1 MGLKLRRDRIK
12 LRRRDDEEGAELI
25 EFALVFLLLIALV
38 YGIIFFGLLL
48 SAKVTMTQAAAD
60 GARAG
65 IVQSTVSAQESAA
78 VARAASDV
86 SWMGKGT
93 CGATSSSTNP
103 LTCIAT
109 EAPCVSNTSNQCLT
123 VTVTYNNYSSDPLI
137 PPVLGLGLAAPTNI
151 IATSTLQIST
161 PTS

>member
-1 MGLKLRRDRIK
+1 MGLKLHRGQRT
-12 LRRRDDEEGAELI
+12 LRRRDDEGGAELI
-25 EFALVFLLLIALV
+25 EFALVFLLLISLV
-38 YGIIFFGLLL
+38 YGIVFFGLLL

-65 IVQSTVSAQESAA
+65 IVQSTVSSQESDA

-93 CGATSSSTNP
+93 CGATSSTANP
-103 LTCIAT
+103 LTCVAT

-123 VTVTYNNYSSDPLI
+123 VTVTYNNYSSNPLI
-137 PPVLGLGLAAPTNI
+137 PPVLGLGLVSPTNI
-151 IATSTLQIST
+151 VATSTLQIST